1 MFMVMS
7 RIWAAPQP
15 RAKIHVWRC
24 FGSSDR
30 LLNLGIGPITPPPAF
45 AVSLPGTESWV
56 LAHPRNGPPKRSLYQ
71 ISRIVLETEIR

>member
-7 RIWAAPQP
+7 RIWAAPPQ

-30 LLNLGIGPITPPPAF
+30 LLNLGIGPLTPPRPLRYPF
-45 AVSLPGTESWV
+45 QGRSLGCLRTRAMALLKS
-56 LAHPRNGPPKRSLYQ
+56 SLYQ
-71 ISRIVLETEIR
+71 ISYIVLKAEIR